1 VVDTVSQ
8 AISYMR
14 KHGMIERG
22 VERSFELAESQKFMG
37 NNGNVPLYP
46 V

>member
-1 VVDTVSQ
+1 VDTVSQ

-22 VERSFELAESQKFMG
+22 VERSFELGESQRFLG
-37 NNGNVPLYP
+37 NNQFKPLYP